1 MAIADEI
8 VCFDAED
15 AGIRI
20 DEDVGIGRWITG
32 CDKFRLLKGELV
44 VIVEWVMVQD
54 CYEHCFEEYSVNG

>member
-8 VCFDAED
+8 VCFDVED

-54 CYEHCFEEYSVNG
+54 C